1 MTYYCLLNITAIAS
15 APLTNDSRD
24 LKLPIIIGII
34 AIILIIVSVLLSLKS
49 KKK

>member
-1 MTYYCLLNITAIAS
+1 MINDYLAIAASVS
-15 APLTNDSRD
+15 APLTNDTRD

-34 AIILIIVSVLLSLKS
+34 AIILIVISVVLGAKS